1 MAGAPRRPAHTA
13 ASAIPLAVEETVAR
27 ATARAETDGRVERSR
42 RNRKAIVEALFEL
55 ISEGELLPTGEQ
67 VANRAGVGL
76 RTVFRHFEDMES
88 LHAEI
93 SSRLERVIRP
103 LLETPIAGGDLAERV
118 GALVQQRAD
127 AFERMAPFMRSSEIQ
142 RWRSTFIQNTQA
154 EMVRHLRNNL
164 RNVLP
169 EIDDAPPPL
178 AHAVE
183 LLASYESWDRLR
195 SAQGLGRERA
205 AESLRSALLTLL
217 TA

>member
-1 MAGAPRRPAHTA
+1 
-13 ASAIPLAVEETVAR
+13 VAR
-27 ATARAETDGRVERSR
+27 TSVLSETDGRVERSR
-42 RNRKAIVEALFEL
+42 RNRKAIVEALYEL

-93 SSRLERVIRP
+93 NSRLVRVIRP
-103 LLETPIAGGDLAERV
+103 LLDAPIAGGDLPERV

-127 AFERMAPFMRSSEIQ
+127 AFERIAPFMRSAEIQ
-142 RWRSTFIQNTQA
+142 RWRSRFLQSTHA
-154 EMVRHLRNNL
+154 EMVRHLRANL
-164 RNVLP
+164 RSVLP
-169 EIDDAPPPL
+169 ELDDVPAPI

-183 LLASYESWDRLR
+183 LLASYEAWDRLR

-205 AESLRSALLTLL
+205 AESVRATLL
-217 TA
+217 RLLAG